1 LASLSGL
8 AEPVG
13 AFVAI
18 VVLHGFDL
26 HNNGDPNSASSIPMD
41 IDSILSF
48 VAGVMVTV
56 ACYELFPEARRHTQ
70 DGTGPFWLGIVAGAI
85 IMLASDAVLDATY

>member
-1 LASLSGL
+1 LSGL

-18 VVLHGFDL
+18 VVLHGFGM
-26 HNNGDPNSASSIPMD
+26 HNGDPNSATSITMD

-70 DGTGPFWLGIVAGAI
+70 DGTGPFWLGIVAGAV